1 MRFLP
6 YVLVL
11 FMAAP
16 IILWVLITN
25 FVIKGTAS
33 NFSTGDIAVL
43 GSLGCF
49 VALSFYLLPTWMSKF
64 MKRTGA

>member
-16 IILWVLITN
+16 IFAWFLIDTLM
-25 FVIKGTAS
+25 VKGTATV
-33 NFSTGDIAVL
+33 FSGNDLYVVITLGAFVL
-43 GSLGCF
+43 
-49 VALSFYLLPTWMSKF
+49 VAFGLLATWMDKFISKT
-64 MKRTGA
+64 R

>member
-16 IILWVLITN
+16 ILLWVLITN
-25 FVIKGTAS
+25 FVIKGSATSFS
-33 NFSTGDIAVL
+33 NGDLAVL
-43 GSLGCF
+43 GSLGF
-49 VALSFYLLPTWMSKF
+49 FTALCFYLLPSWMSKF
-64 MKRTGA
+64 MARTGA